1 VVDRP
6 GTVII
11 INDRVLADY
20 LKKVKYS
27 CLQNSSYIPVSE
39 SYQACLCLEM
49 KHRQKYPGVC
59 TLIYA
64 RHPVQISRLEP
75 RQDWQ
80 EGQTLIFS
88 KRPLS
93 NETISV
99 RLSLPAPFGRGF
111 LIFETRTVVLGDSVA
126 GVALGVDKADDDSEG
141 LRSFVRGSS
150 GVGVALGD
158 DKREDTGL
166 HLSIADSALSMAVA
180 IADDSARARAVL
192 TDGQQKKSSNK

>member
-1 VVDRP
+1 
-6 GTVII
+6 
-11 INDRVLADY
+11 
-20 LKKVKYS
+20 
-27 CLQNSSYIPVSE
+27 
-39 SYQACLCLEM
+39 
-49 KHRQKYPGVC
+49 
-59 TLIYA
+59 
-64 RHPVQISRLEP
+64 
-75 RQDWQ
+75 
-80 EGQTLIFS
+80 LIFS

-192 TDGQQKKSSNK
+192 TDGQQKKSSNKWIQTFFIFIGMEANIGLRMGMLASERKIFMREEGWERVKNEISVAKEYNQRRRWRSTFGEGRCGGSVGHVG